1 MDRQNLMTPL
11 LPSIF
16 LRRGKMA
23 PLGLIFSFW
32 LLCTATA
39 LAAPQSLP
47 DLPVRSTVQNQL
59 ERLSKADS
67 PTAADQAKRDDL
79 EKTLALLDS
88 IDKEQEKAKAQQKTL
103 DAAPGKLQQYN
114 SELEKLKKPQD
125 EEKLGKQLDA
135 MTLPQLEKRLTQEMQ
150 SQQQLQAEMADA
162 SSELTT
168 LQTLPERAQISMSQA
183 YNRTQDIRNQLGS
196 AAGKH
201 ELKASQRQLL
211 ITELHLLTLQLDQQ
225 QKDLDNN
232 TNMQDLALKR
242 QNLASLQ
249 IQQLERRIQLYQDK
263 INAKRLNNT
272 TQTAADATTQEE
284 AGNRDPVLEKEV
296 KTNQLLSQRLI
307 DTTQKINELGQEN
320 IKIKGWLERV
330 TQTERNLNEQINMLR
345 GSLLLSRILYQER
358 QMLPDP
364 KITMNLDEQI
374 ADLRLAQ
381 FDINQQRDQL
391 FQRDQYLN
399 KLLTNSNSA
408 DQASQKTLR
417 DDLDEL
423 LDSRKELLDQLNK
436 QLGTQLNLSINIKL
450 NQQQLQRVNQT
461 LQTTLQQQMFWV
473 SSNKPL
479 DWAWFKGIPS
489 AVMTQL
495 EAASINL
502 HLDQWSSKTLPL
514 LILVIPM
521 VILGAVLRWKRQS
534 LRDKV
539 KALSKDIG
547 KLNRDTHLHT
557 PKALLFTGLEVLP
570 GALLIMAMGLLFL
583 FSGLSEPKVIWFLS
597 LRLSVAYMAFAML
610 LKILR
615 PGGMA
620 ESHFKQ
626 TPSETA
632 RKYRALKY
640 VWRSLIPLIIVAT
653 LGELDPSRLA
663 DDVIGQIVTL
673 TMLGVTLFLVYPLFR
688 SRSHMGEQHD
698 MLQWFSAAAL
708 TLAPIA
714 LIVLV
719 VLGYY
724 YTALKLT
731 NRFIDTFYLF
741 MAWSI
746 IQQTA
751 IRGLSV
757 AARRLAHRRAVAR
770 REQLKQ
776 QEDIDA
782 TELIEEKPMDLEDI
796 NEQSLRLTKVV
807 LFVLL
812 AGGFYWLW
820 SDLVA
825 VISYLDSI
833 TLWHTTSGVAGS
845 EVLQPVSLRDFLLAT
860 LFAVIAWVLTKNLP
874 GLLEVLVLS
883 RLQLGQGANYT
894 VTTMLSYTITTIGV
908 LLSLSTLGMAWDKLQ
923 WLVAALSLG
932 IGFGLQEIFANFV
945 SGLII
950 LFERPVRI
958 GDVIT
963 LGGFSGSVSKI
974 RIRATTV
981 TDFDRKEIIVPNK
994 MFITTQLTNWSL
1006 SDTTTR
1012 VILRIGVAYGSD
1024 LDKTRDLLLQVAK
1037 DNSRVLKDPEPVVYF
1052 LNFGASTLDHEMRL
1066 YVKELGDRNPA
1077 IDEINRAIDKLFRE
1091 HGIEI
1096 AFNQVDV
1103 YVKNMG
1109 NGQELQLPVNAAPL
1123 AGAAAAGA
1131 VGTPL
1136 PPPPVV

>member
-1 MDRQNLMTPL
+1 MIAHLFSVMERFSWRHAIQLLLSCTLLYCVNL
-11 LPSIF
+11 S
-16 LRRGKMA
+16 
-23 PLGLIFSFW
+23 
-32 LLCTATA
+32 
-39 LAAPQSLP
+39 AASQALP
-47 DLPVRSTVQNQL
+47 DIPNRSKVQSQIDQL
-59 ERLSKADS
+59 NKRDALTADEQS
-67 PTAADQAKRDDL
+67 KRDDL
-79 EKTLALLDS
+79 EKILTLLDS
-88 IDKEQEKAKAQQKTL
+88 IEKEKEKAQAQKQVFD
-103 DAAPGKLQQYN
+103 DAPRQLQQF
-114 SELEKLKKPQD
+114 SRQLEQLKKPQD
-125 EEKLGKQLDA
+125 DAKFDKQLDA
-135 MTLPQLEKRLTQEMQ
+135 MTLPQLEKRVTQEMV

-162 SSELTT
+162 SSELTN
-168 LQTLPERAQISMSQA
+168 LQTLPERAQISMNQA
-183 YNRTQDIRNQLGS
+183 YNRSQDIRNQLGGGS
-196 AAGKH
+196 KR
-201 ELKASQRQLL
+201 ELSLSQRQLL
-211 ITELHLLTLQLDQQ
+211 ATELQLLSLQLEQQ

-232 TNMQDLALKR
+232 TNLQDLALKR
-242 QNLASLQ
+242 QNLASIQL
-249 IQQLERRIQLYQDK
+249 QQLEHRIQLIQDK
-263 INAKRLNNT
+263 INAKRLDGSN
-272 TQTAADATTQEE
+272 QTVADVTSEE
-284 AGNRDPVLEKEV
+284 ASAQRDPILEKES
-296 KTNQLLSQRLI
+296 KINQQLSQQLI
-307 DTTQKINELGQEN
+307 ETTQKINDLGQEN
-320 IKIKGWLERV
+320 IKIKGWLDRV
-330 TQTERNLNEQINMLR
+330 TQTERNLNEQISMLR

-364 KITMNLDEQI
+364 KITLNLDEQI

-391 FQRDQYLN
+391 FQREQYLS
-399 KLLTNSNSA
+399 KLLASSNTTDKVSL
-408 DQASQKTLR
+408 QSLH
-417 DDLDEL
+417 DDLDDL

-436 QLGTQLNLSINIKL
+436 QLGSQLNLSINIKL
-450 NQQQLQRVNQT
+450 NQQRLQRINQAV
-461 LQTTLQQQMFWV
+461 QTTLQQQMFWV
-473 SSNKPL
+473 TSNKPL
-479 DWAWFKGIPS
+479 DWGWVKGIPS
-489 AVMTQL
+489 AVMAQV
-495 EAASINL
+495 EAASISF
-502 HLDQWSSKTLPL
+502 HFDEWSQRTLPL

-521 VILGAVLRWKRQS
+521 IILGCVLRWKRQL

-547 KLNRDTHLHT
+547 RLNRDSHLHT

-570 GALLIMAMGLLFL
+570 GALLIMAMCFLFL

-597 LRLSVAYMAFAML
+597 LRLTAAYMAFAML

-620 ESHFKQ
+620 ESHFNQ
-626 TPSETA
+626 NPSETA

-663 DDVIGQIVTL
+663 DDVIGQMVTL
-673 TMLGVTLFLVYPLFR
+673 TMLGITLFLVYPLFR
-688 SRSHMGEQHD
+688 SRSHLGEQND
-698 MLQWFSAAAL
+698 LLQWFSAAAL

-782 TELIEEKPMDLEDI
+782 TELIEDKPMALEEI

-812 AGGFYWLW
+812 AGSFYWLW

-833 TLWHTTSGVAGS
+833 TLWHSASGAAGS

-883 RLQLGQGANYT
+883 RMQLGQGANYT
-894 VTTMLSYTITTIGV
+894 ITTMLSYTITSIGV
-908 LLSLSTLGMAWDKLQ
+908 LLSLSTLGMSWDKLQ

-963 LGGFSGSVSKI
+963 LGTFSGSVSKI

-1012 VILRIGVAYGSD
+1012 VILRIGVAYGSN
-1024 LDKTRDLLLQVAK
+1024 LDKTRELLLQAAK
-1037 DNSRVLKDPEPVVYF
+1037 ENSRVMKEPEPVVYF

-1077 IDEINRAIDKLFRE
+1077 IDEINRRIDQLFRE

-1103 YVKNMG
+1103 YVKNMATD
-1109 NGQELQLPVNAAPL
+1109 QELKLGSSQVM
-1123 AGAAAAGA
+1123 GAAAGGA
-1131 VGTPL
+1131 VGTPNPL
-1136 PPPPVV
+1136 PPV

>member
-1 MDRQNLMTPL
+1 MTAHHSSVFASRLWHRLFSL
-11 LPSIF
+11 L
-16 LRRGKMA
+16 
-23 PLGLIFSFW
+23 LGLT
-32 LLCTATA
+32 LLTASNVYASTSA
-39 LAAPQSLP
+39 LP
-47 DLPVRSTVQNQL
+47 DIPTESKIQAQL
-59 ERLSKADS
+59 DQLSKRDVLTSAEQS
-67 PTAADQAKRDDL
+67 KRADL
-79 EKTLALLDS
+79 EKILSLLDS
-88 IDKEQEKAKAQQKTL
+88 IDKEKEKALSQKKML
-103 DAAPGKLQQYN
+103 EEAPRQLQQFN
-114 SELEKLKKPQD
+114 SQLDRLKKPQD
-125 EEKLGKQLDA
+125 EAKFIKQLET
-135 MTLPQLEKRLTQEMQ
+135 MTLPQLEKRVTQEMQ
-150 SQQQLQAEMADA
+150 SQQQLQAELANA
-162 SSELTT
+162 SSELTN

-183 YNRTQDIRNQLGS
+183 YNRSQDIRNQLGS
-196 AAGKH
+196 GKH
-201 ELKASQRQLL
+201 ELTTSQRQLL
-211 ITELHLLTLQLDQQ
+211 TTELHLLTIQLEQQ
-225 QKDLDNN
+225 QRDLDTN
-232 TNMQDLALKR
+232 TNLQDLALKR
-242 QNLASLQ
+242 QSLASLQ
-249 IQQLERRIQLYQDK
+249 IQQLERRIQLIQDQ
-263 INAKRLNNT
+263 INTKRLDGSNQTVANVNT
-272 TQTAADATTQEE
+272 DETAAQ
-284 AGNRDPVLEKEV
+284 RDPVLEKES
-296 KTNQLLSQRLI
+296 KINQQLSQRLI
-307 DTTQKINELGQEN
+307 ETTQKINELGQEN
-320 IKIKGWLERV
+320 IKIKGWLDRV

-391 FQRDQYLN
+391 FQREQYLS
-399 KLLTNSNSA
+399 KLIADSSA
-408 DQASQKTLR
+408 TDKASQQSLH
-417 DDLDEL
+417 DDLNEL

-436 QLGTQLNLSINIKL
+436 QLGSQLNLSINIKL
-450 NQQQLQRVNQT
+450 NQQQLQRVNRT
-461 LQTTLQQQMFWV
+461 VQTTLQQQMFWV

-479 DWAWFKGIPS
+479 DWAWFKVLPS

-502 HLDQWSSKTLPL
+502 HPTEWASKTLPL
-514 LILVIPM
+514 LILILPM
-521 VILGAVLRWKRQS
+521 LIIGAVLRWKRQT

-547 KLNRDTHLHT
+547 RLNRDSHLHT

-570 GALLIMAMGLLFL
+570 GALLIMAIGLLFL
-583 FSGLSEPKVIWFLS
+583 FSGLSEPKVIWFLA
-597 LRLSVAYMAFAML
+597 LRLTAAYMAFAML

-620 ESHFKQ
+620 ESHFNQ
-626 TPSETA
+626 NPNETA

-663 DDVIGQIVTL
+663 DDAIGQLVTL
-673 TMLGVTLFLVYPLFR
+673 TMLVITLILVYPLFR
-688 SRSHMGEQHD
+688 SRTHMGEQND
-698 MLQWFSAAAL
+698 WLQWFSAAAL

-776 QEDIDA
+776 HEDIDA
-782 TELIEEKPMDLEDI
+782 TELIEDKPMALEDI

-807 LFVLL
+807 LFVVLV
-812 AGGFYWLW
+812 GGFYWLW

-833 TLWHTTSGVAGS
+833 TLWHTTTGAAGS
-845 EVLQPVSLRDFLLAT
+845 EVLLPVSLRDFLLAT

-883 RLQLGQGANYT
+883 RMQLGQGANYT
-894 VTTMLSYTITTIGV
+894 ITTMLSYTITSIGV
-908 LLSLSTLGMAWDKLQ
+908 LLSLSTLGMSWDKLQ

-963 LGGFSGSVSKI
+963 LGTFSGSVSKI

-1024 LDKTRDLLLQVAK
+1024 LDKTRELLLQAAK
-1037 DNSRVLKDPEPVVYF
+1037 ENNRVMRDPEPVVYF

-1077 IDEINRAIDKLFRE
+1077 IDEINRRIDKLFRE

-1103 YVKNMG
+1103 YVKNMATD
-1109 NGQELQLPVNAAPL
+1109 QELKLGTTQIM
-1123 AGAAAAGA
+1123 GAAAGGA
-1131 VGTPL
+1131 TGTPPAL
-1136 PPPPVV
+1136 PAI

>member
-1 MDRQNLMTPL
+1 MTSL
-11 LPSIF
+11 LSLPCNANRFIRACGLLALLWLGAVS
-16 LRRGKMA
+16 LAMA
-23 PLGLIFSFW
+23 NNQ
-32 LLCTATA
+32 T
-39 LAAPQSLP
+39 LP
-47 DLPVRSTVQNQL
+47 DLPSRSTVQTQL
-59 ERLSKADS
+59 DRLNKADKL
-67 PTAADQAKRDDL
+67 TTADQAKRDDL
-79 EKTLALLDS
+79 EKTIALLDN
-88 IDKEQEKAKAQQKTL
+88 IDKEKEKAKSQQQVL
-103 DAAPGKLQQYN
+103 DDAPGLLKQYT
-114 SELEKLKKPQD
+114 SDLEKLKQPQD
-125 EEKLGKQLDA
+125 DSKLTKQLDA
-135 MTLPQLEKRLTQEMQ
+135 LPLPQLEKRVTQEMEN
-150 SQQQLQAEMADA
+150 QQRLQAELADA

-168 LQTLPERAQISMSQA
+168 LQTLPERAQASMSQA
-183 YNRTQDIRNQLGS
+183 YNRAQDIRNQLS
-196 AAGKH
+196 SVAGKH
-201 ELKASQRQLL
+201 DLKPSQRQLL

-225 QKDLDNN
+225 QKALDNN
-232 TNMQDLALKR
+232 TNLQDLALKR
-242 QNLASLQ
+242 QNLASVQ
-249 IQQLERRIQLYQDK
+249 IQQLEHRIQLIQDR
-263 INAKRLNNT
+263 INAKRLTNSN
-272 TQTAADATTQEE
+272 QTVADATSEGQTVQQ
-284 AGNRDPVLEKEV
+284 DPILEKESRV
-296 KTNQLLSQRLI
+296 NQQLSQRLI
-307 DTTQKINELGQEN
+307 ETTQKINDLGQEN

-364 KITMNLDEQI
+364 KITLNLDEQI

-391 FQRDQYLN
+391 FQREQYLD
-399 KLLTNSNSA
+399 KLLANS
-408 DQASQKTLR
+408 KTSDSNALKNLR
-417 DDLDEL
+417 SDLDTL

-450 NQQQLQRVNQT
+450 NQQQLQRVNHT

-489 AVMTQL
+489 GVMAQL
-495 EAASINL
+495 AAASINF
-502 HLDQWSSKTLPL
+502 HADEWSRKTLPML
-514 LILVIPM
+514 FLVVPM
-521 VILGAVLRWKRQS
+521 VVLGIVLRWKRRT

-547 KLNRDTHLHT
+547 RLSKDTHLHT

-570 GALLIMAMGLLFL
+570 GALLIMAMGALFL
-583 FSGLSEPKVIWFLS
+583 FSGLSEPKIIGLLA
-597 LRLSVAYMAFAML
+597 LRLTAAYMAFAML

-620 ESHFKQ
+620 ETHFGQ
-626 TPSETA
+626 SPNETA

-640 VWRSLIPLIIVAT
+640 VWRSLIPLIIIAT

-673 TMLGVTLFLVYPLFR
+673 TMLGITLVLVYPLFR
-688 SRSHMGEQHD
+688 SRAHLGEQND
-698 MLQWFSAAAL
+698 LLQWISAIAL

-731 NRFIDTFYLF
+731 NRFIDSFYLF

-751 IRGLSV
+751 IRGLSI

-782 TELIEEKPMDLEDI
+782 TELIEDKPMALDEI
-796 NEQSLRLTKVV
+796 NEQSLRLTKLV

-812 AGGFYWLW
+812 AGSFYWLW

-825 VISYLDSI
+825 VFSYLDGI
-833 TLWHTTSGVAGS
+833 ALWHTTAGVAGS
-845 EVLQPVSLRDFLLAT
+845 EVLQPVSLSDFLLAM
-860 LFAVIAWVLTKNLP
+860 LFAVIAWLLTKNLP

-894 VTTMLSYTITTIGV
+894 ITTMLSYAITSLGV
-908 LLSLSTLGMAWDKLQ
+908 LLSLATLGMTWDKLQ

-963 LGGFSGSVSKI
+963 LGNFSGSVSKI

-1012 VILRIGVAYGSD
+1012 IILRIGVAYGSD
-1024 LDKTRDLLLQVAK
+1024 LDKTRELLLQAA
-1037 DNSRVLKDPEPVVYF
+1037 NENHRVMKEPEPVVYF

-1077 IDEINRAIDKLFRE
+1077 IDEINRHIDKLFRE
-1091 HGIEI
+1091 NGIEI

-1109 NGQELQLPVNAAPL
+1109 NGEELQLPVNPAVI
-1123 AGAAAAGA
+1123 AGAATAGA
-1131 VGTPL
+1131 TGTPL
-1136 PPPPVV
+1136 PPPAAV

>member
-1 MDRQNLMTPL
+1 MTAHHSFVFTSRFWHRLFSL
-11 LPSIF
+11 L
-16 LRRGKMA
+16 
-23 PLGLIFSFW
+23 LGLT
-32 LLCTATA
+32 LLTASNVYASTS
-39 LAAPQSLP
+39 SLP
-47 DLPVRSTVQNQL
+47 DIPTESKVQAQL
-59 ERLSKADS
+59 DQLSKRDVLT
-67 PTAADQAKRDDL
+67 TAEQSKRSDL
-79 EKTLALLDS
+79 EKILALLDS
-88 IDKEQEKAKAQQKTL
+88 IDKEKEKAQSQKKML
-103 DAAPGKLQQYN
+103 EEAPRQLQQFN
-114 SELEKLKKPQD
+114 SQLDRLKKPQD
-125 EEKLGKQLDA
+125 EAKFIKQLEA
-135 MTLPQLEKRLTQEMQ
+135 MTLPQLEKRVTQEMQ
-150 SQQQLQAEMADA
+150 SQQQLQAELANA
-162 SSELTT
+162 SSELTN

-183 YNRTQDIRNQLGS
+183 YNRSQDLRNQLGS
-196 AAGKH
+196 GKH
-201 ELKASQRQLL
+201 ELSTSQRQLL
-211 ITELHLLTLQLDQQ
+211 ATELHLLSLQLEQQ
-225 QKDLDNN
+225 QRDLDTN
-232 TNMQDLALKR
+232 TNLQDLALKR
-242 QNLASLQ
+242 QSLASVQ
-249 IQQLERRIQLYQDK
+249 IQQLERRIQLIQDQ
-263 INAKRLNNT
+263 INAKRLDGSNQTVANINT
-272 TQTAADATTQEE
+272 DEAAVQ
-284 AGNRDPVLEKEV
+284 RDPVLEKES
-296 KTNQLLSQRLI
+296 KINQQLSQRLI
-307 DTTQKINELGQEN
+307 ETTQKINELGQEN
-320 IKIKGWLERV
+320 IKIKGWLDRV

-391 FQRDQYLN
+391 FQREQYLS
-399 KLLTNSNSA
+399 KLIA
-408 DQASQKTLR
+408 DSSTTDKASQQSLH
-417 DDLDEL
+417 DDLNEL

-436 QLGTQLNLSINIKL
+436 QLGSQLNLSINIKL
-450 NQQQLQRVNQT
+450 NQQQLQRVNRT
-461 LQTTLQQQMFWV
+461 VQTTLQQQMFWV

-479 DWAWFKGIPS
+479 DWAWFKALPS
-489 AVMTQL
+489 AVITQL

-502 HLDQWSSKTLPL
+502 HPSEWAGKTLPL
-514 LILVIPM
+514 LILIVPM
-521 VILGAVLRWKRQS
+521 LIVGAVLRWKRQT

-547 KLNRDTHLHT
+547 RLNRDSHLHT

-570 GALLIMAMGLLFL
+570 GALLIMAIGLLFL
-583 FSGLSEPKVIWFLS
+583 FSGLSEPKVIWFLA
-597 LRLSVAYMAFAML
+597 LRLTAAYMAFAML

-620 ESHFKQ
+620 ESHFNQ
-626 TPSETA
+626 NPNETA
-632 RKYRALKY
+632 RKYRAPKY

-663 DDVIGQIVTL
+663 DDAIGQLVTL
-673 TMLGVTLFLVYPLFR
+673 TMLVITLILVYPLFR
-688 SRSHMGEQHD
+688 SRTHMGEQND
-698 MLQWFSAAAL
+698 WLQWFSAAAL

-746 IQQTA
+746 VQQTA

-776 QEDIDA
+776 HEDIDA
-782 TELIEEKPMDLEDI
+782 TELIEDKPMALEDI

-833 TLWHTTSGVAGS
+833 TLWHTTTGAAGS
-845 EVLQPVSLRDFLLAT
+845 EVLLPVSLRDFLLAT

-883 RLQLGQGANYT
+883 RMQLGQGANYT
-894 VTTMLSYTITTIGV
+894 ITTMLSYTITSVGV
-908 LLSLSTLGMAWDKLQ
+908 LLSLATLGMSWDKLQ

-963 LGGFSGSVSKI
+963 LGTFSGSVSKI

-1024 LDKTRDLLLQVAK
+1024 LDKTRELLLQAAK
-1037 DNSRVLKDPEPVVYF
+1037 ENNRVMREPEPVVYF

-1077 IDEINRAIDKLFRE
+1077 IDEINRRIDKLFRE

-1103 YVKNMG
+1103 YVKNMATE
-1109 NGQELQLPVNAAPL
+1109 QELKLGTTQIM
-1123 AGAAAAGA
+1123 GAAAAGGA
-1131 VGTPL
+1131 TGTPPAL
-1136 PPPPVV
+1136 PPV